1 MSFTYVSL
9 NIERKA
15 GHLSGRTAKSIR
27 VVVSG
32 LEQRLYLF
40 VRSSFDVVGEE
51 SSYVRT
57 NHLTYCT
64 YTCILCQLLEHHLT
78 ASGLISFHTIRDK
91 FTGAIVHVNLLKTLV
106 GLKRISEA
114 GTQQLLLNVYD
125 ETIPVLEVE
134 KTTGTFSRHHAADSL
149 SGGSTTKMVNK
160 EFRKLE
166 VR

>member
-1 MSFTYVSL
+1 MHCFSFVRCYHTVSLYMSFTYVSL
-9 NIERKA
+9 TIERRA
-15 GHLSGRTAKSIR
+15 GRPDHHLIWFGKSLSISLIL
-27 VVVSG
+27 V
-32 LEQRLYLF
+32 
-40 VRSSFDVVGEE
+40 
-51 SSYVRT
+51 YV
-57 NHLTYCT
+57 H
-64 YTCILCQLLEHHLT
+64 LCQLLEHHLKRP
-78 ASGLISFHTIRDK
+78 GLISFHTIRDK
-91 FTGAIVHVNLLKTLV
+91 FTALLFTSTYCKTLV